1 MPASLPDRADLGQLR
16 RRAKELRDAARR
28 GEPGAVERFARRYA
42 SAPQAAVTL
51 AAAQLVIARELGF
64 SSWPQL
70 KAAVE
75 ARATTPQRLARAF
88 VAASVEGRVREAVTI
103 LGTAP
108 DVARYSL
115 EAAAVLGDSEQVS
128 ESLTV
133 DPAAAVVFDEVR
145 GWPPLLY
152 VCYSG
157 WHRIDRGRAAGM
169 AEVVRLLL
177 AAGASPNTNNGAM
190 RGYRSALKGSVE
202 LNNPG
207 VVRVLL
213 EAGADPDLGRPIG
226 AAAGQRDHRC
236 LELLLSHGAR
246 VVAGTWT
253 VGAAVHADDAHAVSL
268 LLEALDGSAG
278 EAAREA
284 TEALPD
290 AAAEASP
297 DVVAALLAAGAD
309 PAAYDGDRGLSALR
323 RAVRAGRN
331 KAAALLV
338 SRGAPDDSTDID
350 RFIGACLRA
359 DRPSAEQLLAEHPD
373 LRDRLT
379 DDDTAAV
386 VEAAGSASVAAVALM
401 LDLGFSADARNGFG
415 EQPLHNAAYVGNA
428 GMVRLLIDAGADID
442 GRDARF
448 GSKPLTFA
456 TVGSRECAGQP
467 GDWTGVVRSLVDTGA
482 SLDDVWITGKP
493 PSEEVIDLLRGYGI
507 TPADEPELQLDDQTE
522 VHDAVGTG
530 VMADIARHLE
540 AAYRDLDLELL
551 GSLLHPQVRWTGVCG
566 NRAQVLDWYRSLLAD
581 GLRPAVESVE
591 VDGDAV
597 VLGLSLARPADG
609 ARPAPPD
616 HLYQVFTVEDA
627 QVIEMHGYPD
637 RASAFTRPR
646 P

>member
-1 MPASLPDRADLGQLR
+1 MQ
-16 RRAKELRDAARR
+16 
-28 GEPGAVERFARRYA
+28 
-42 SAPQAAVTL
+42 
-51 AAAQLVIARELGF
+51 
-64 SSWPQL
+64 W
-70 KAAVE
+70 
-75 ARATTPQRLARAF
+75 LARAF
-88 VAASVEGRVREAVTI
+88 VAASVEGRMREAVTI
-103 LGTAP
+103 LSTAP

-115 EAAAVLGDSEQVS
+115 EAAAVLGDPELVG

-177 AAGASPNTNNGAM
+177 AAGASPNTSNGAM
-190 RGYRSALKGSVE
+190 RGYRSALQGSVE
-202 LNNPG
+202 LNNPD

-253 VGAAVHADDAHAVSL
+253 IGAAVHADDAHAVSL
-268 LLEALDGSAG
+268 LLRALDDATG

-290 AAAEASP
+290 AAADASP

-309 PAAYDGDRGLSALR
+309 PEAIDDDRGLSVLR
-323 RAVRAGRN
+323 AAVRAGRN
-331 KAAALLV
+331 EAAALLI

-359 DRPSAEQLLAEHPD
+359 DRPSAEHLLAEHPD

-379 DDDTAAV
+379 GDDTAAV

-415 EQPLHNAAYVGNA
+415 EQPLHNAAYAGNA

-448 GSKPLTFA
+448 GSTPLTFA

-467 GDWTGVVRSLVDTGA
+467 GDWTGVVRSLVDAGA
-482 SLDDVWITGKP
+482 CRDGVWITGKP
-493 PSEEVIDLLRGYGI
+493 PSEEIIDLLRGYGI
-507 TPADEPELQLDDQTE
+507 TPDDEPEPQPVDQAQ
-522 VHDAVGTG
+522 VHGAAGAG

-540 AAYRDLDLELL
+540 AAYRDLNLELL
-551 GSLLHPQVRWTGVCG
+551 GSLLHPQVRWSGVCG
-566 NRAQVLDWYRSLLAD
+566 DRAQVLDWYRSLLAD
-581 GLRPAVESVE
+581 GLRASVESVK
-591 VDGDAV
+591 VAGDAV
-597 VLGLSLARPADG
+597 VLGLSVARQADG

-616 HLYQVFTVEDA
+616 HLYQVFSVEDA
-627 QVIEMHGYPD
+627 QVTEIRGYPD
-637 RASAFTRPR
+637 RADAFTRPR